1 VNVTD
6 RDRESARALARAFY
20 DVASP
25 EARDK
30 AEDVIAYRLA
40 AEREW
45 ALKPFRDLEDG
56 YPLGTDVP
64 VYRISRAIEEVERS

>member
-1 VNVTD
+1 MNVTEA
-6 RDRESARALARAFY
+6 DRESARVLARSFY
-20 DVASP
+20 DVPTP

-30 AEDVIAYRLA
+30 AEDAIAYRLA

-45 ALKPFRDLEDG
+45 ALKPFRDLEDS

-64 VYRISRAIEEVERS
+64 AYRISRAIEEVER